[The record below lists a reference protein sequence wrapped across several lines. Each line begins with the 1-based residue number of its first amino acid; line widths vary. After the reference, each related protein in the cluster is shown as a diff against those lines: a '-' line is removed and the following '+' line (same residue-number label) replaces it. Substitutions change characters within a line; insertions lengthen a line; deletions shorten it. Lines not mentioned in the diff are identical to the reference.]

1 MASFDDSAASAV
13 GFFGEILL
21 ALLELGD
28 IGIDRDGAA
37 VLGAALADHH
47 PAAVVAALHL
57 RLAGIAMLRQPLRDP
72 FLDAAFRILDIA
84 ALGGAA
90 DDALERRAGAQIDVE
105 ARVEQVAIARIADDQ
120 PVLAVVTDK
129 AFGNALDRL
138 GEPPLAAQ
146 SGLLGAAQRRDVVEP
161 IKPLAAAD
169 RDVAAVVGDLDV
181 GDQEIEQFALLGLP
195 DDFLVQQLSAARPQ
209 QLDHARAMI
218 EVVPETPGVE
228 QFQLLFF
235 IAGQFAQ
242 APIVEQEPPILV
254 DDIHGGGAEVED
266 FAKLALLLGD
276 LLLVLRQ
283 RGDVVDPQHAL
294 AADKTDMAAVIT
306 DLHIGQKQMNQRAFL
321 GTPNHLFIEKLA
333 ALLAQLVDDPRAL
346 IEVMPMHAGIAKVEL
361 GFAVAEN
368 FAQPRVV
375 EQKPPIL
382 VDDQQRRGTELQKLE
397 ELALM
402 LGRLGSKSRAAAGR
416 RRSAYRGVR

>member
-1 MASFDDSAASAV
+1 
-13 GFFGEILL
+13 
-21 ALLELGD
+21 
-28 IGIDRDGAA
+28 
-37 VLGAALADHH
+37 
-47 PAAVVAALHL
+47 
-57 RLAGIAMLRQPLRDP
+57 MLRQPFRDP

-90 DDALERRAGAQIDVE
+90 DDALERGAGAQIDVE
-105 ARVEQVAIARIADDQ
+105 ARVQQVAIARVADDQ

-146 SGLLGAAQRRDVVEP
+146 SGLLGAAQRRDVVQP
-161 IKPLAAAD
+161 IKPFSPAD
-169 RDVAAVVGDLDV
+169 GDVAAMVGDLHV

-195 DDFLVQQLSAARPQ
+195 DDFLVQQLSAACPQ
-209 QLDHARAMI
+209 HFDHARAMI
-218 EVVPETPGVE
+218 EIIPEPPGVE
-228 QFQLLFF
+228 QFQLFFF

-254 DDIHGGGAEVED
+254 DDIHGGGAKVEN
-266 FAKLALLLGD
+266 FAKLSLLLGD
-276 LLLVLRQ
+276 LVLVLRQ
-283 RGDVVDPQHAL
+283 RGNVVNPQHAL
-294 AADKTDMAAVIT
+294 AADETDVAAVIT
-306 DLHIGQKQMNQRAFL
+306 DLDIGQKQMNQRAFL

-333 ALLAQLVDDPRAL
+333 ALLAQLIDDPRAL
-346 IEVMPMHAGIAKVEL
+346 IEVMPMQAGIAKIEL

-375 EQKPPIL
+375 EQQPPIL
-382 VDDQQRRGTELQKLE
+382 VDDQQRCGAKLQQLE

-402 LGRLGSKSRAAAGR
+402 LGRLGSKSRAAGR
-416 RRSAYRGVR
+416 RRSAYRGVG

>member
-1 MASFDDSAASAV
+1 MPPSSVRRSLTITQRPLSRRCTC
-13 GFFGEILL
+13 GSPG
-21 ALLELGD
+21 
-28 IGIDRDGAA
+28 
-37 VLGAALADHH
+37 
-47 PAAVVAALHL
+47 L
-57 RLAGIAMLRQPLRDP
+57 RCCCQPLRDP

-138 GEPPLAAQ
+138 GEPPFAAL
-146 SGLLGAAQRRDVVEP
+146 SCLLGAAQRRDVVEP

-181 GDQEIEQFALLGLP
+181 RDQKIEQFALLGLP

-209 QLDHARAMI
+209 QFDHARAMI
-218 EVVPETPGVE
+218 EVVPEPPGVE
-228 QFQLLFF
+228 QVQLLLL

-254 DDIHGGGAEVED
+254 DDVHRGGAEVED

-276 LLLVLRQ
+276 LL
-283 RGDVVDPQHAL
+283 
-294 AADKTDMAAVIT
+294 
-306 DLHIGQKQMNQRAFL
+306 
-321 GTPNHLFIEKLA
+321 
-333 ALLAQLVDDPRAL
+333 PRA
-346 IEVMPMHAGIAKVEL
+346 A
-361 GFAVAEN
+361 
-368 FAQPRVV
+368 
-375 EQKPPIL
+375 
-382 VDDQQRRGTELQKLE
+382 
-397 ELALM
+397 
-402 LGRLGSKSRAAAGR
+402 
-416 RRSAYRGVR
+416 SAR